1 MKTVV
6 FLKSIEDL
14 FRFFNEWII
23 IKPVPGLLHN
33 ELPGL
38 FLSSKP
44 LLYEGDDEGSQPSV
58 LADVPALTEIP
69 EILYLSSNNKIQ
81 HRLGVSEGPSS
92 VL

>member
-1 MKTVV
+1 MNN
-6 FLKSIEDL
+6 FLCFPNQSIITEPL
-14 FRFFNEWII
+14 
-23 IKPVPGLLHN
+23 PGLLHD
-33 ELPGL
+33 ELPGI
-38 FLSSKP
+38 FLCSKP
-44 LLYEGDDEGSQPSV
+44 LLYEGDDDGSQPSV